1 MDKEEFIS
9 AIMFVIVFV
18 GGIVLTATIAS
29 TETEQKVVNQLCQK
43 QQYDFCEIDGYKM
56 KGTQN
61 DERRRKRV
69 AKSFHF

>member
-1 MDKEEFIS
+1 MKIDQESFI
-9 AIMFVIVFV
+9 AAVMCLIVFV

-56 KGTQN
+56 KG
-61 DERRRKRV
+61 
-69 AKSFHF
+69 